1 MGKKDPN
8 APKRPL
14 SAYFAWLG
22 ENREKVKAENAGIS
36 HKEVTAK
43 LGEMWNSL
51 DEEVKKTYKEK
62 ATAEM
67 QVWKAKFE
75 QYKKT
80 PEYADWQDKKA
91 ASAGPKGKK
100 GKKKKPPKDPN
111 APKRP
116 STGFF
121 LFVSEKRAEVK
132 ASLPESDQKK
142 VTVITKKCGELW
154 KAAGPEE
161 QAKYKE
167 KSKKLKE
174 KYDEELAAYKTTQ
187 NYRDYQEILKDFKN
201 KQNSQQRRQESAGRA
216 RAAYNHRQLQSDDTE
231 ESSDES

>member
-8 APKRPL
+8 QPKRPL

-22 ENREKVKAENAGIS
+22 ENREKVKAENPSIS

-43 LGEMWNSL
+43 LGEMWNAL
-51 DEEVKKTYKEK
+51 DEAVKKEYKDK

-67 QVWKAKFE
+67 VVWKGKFE

-80 PEYADWQDKKA
+80 PEYAAWQTQKA
-91 ASAGPKGKK
+91 AMGGKGKK

-121 LFVSEKRAEVK
+121 LFVSEKREEVK
-132 ASLPESDQKK
+132 ASLPESDRKK
-142 VTVITKKCGELW
+142 VTIITKKCGEMW
-154 KAAGPEE
+154 KNAGPEV

-174 KYDEELAAYKTTQ
+174 IYDEKLAAYKETQ
-187 NYRDYQEILKDFKN
+187 DYRDHQEVLKDFRK
-201 KQNSQQRRQESAGRA
+201 KQKSQKSEDSAIRVRPQARRLQED
-216 RAAYNHRQLQSDDTE
+216 DDTE
-231 ESSDES
+231 DSSDES